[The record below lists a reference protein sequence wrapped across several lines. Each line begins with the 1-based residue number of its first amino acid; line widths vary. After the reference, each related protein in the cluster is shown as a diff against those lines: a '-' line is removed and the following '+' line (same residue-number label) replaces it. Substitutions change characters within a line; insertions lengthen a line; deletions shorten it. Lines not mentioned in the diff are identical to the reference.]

1 MKKAY
6 KTEGIVLKRINFSE
20 TDRILTIFTKRHG
33 KIKTI
38 AKGIRQVKSRKAGS
52 LELFNQVVLCLSAG
66 KNFDIITEVE
76 VVNGFANFR
85 QRLDWVGYAFQIME
99 VTDKLTAER
108 QPNHRVFDLLK
119 RALASSDSAIV
130 LKFEIELLKEL
141 GFGLPKDITASSVE
155 MFIENI
161 IEKRLKSKKL
171 FPIHREK

>member
-1 MKKAY
+1 VKRAY

-20 TDRILTIFTKRHG
+20 TDRILTIFTKHHG

-52 LELFNQVVLCLSAG
+52 LELFNQVVLYLSLG

-76 VVNGFANFR
+76 VVNGFADFR
-85 QRLDWVGYAFQIME
+85 QQLDWVGYAFQIVE

-108 QPNHRVFDLLK
+108 QPNCRVFDLLK
-119 RALASSDSAIV
+119 RALASLDPAMV

-141 GFGLPKDITASSVE
+141 GFGLPKNLTASSVE
-155 MFIENI
+155 RFIENI
-161 IEKRLKSKKL
+161 IEKTLKTKKI
-171 FPIHREK
+171 FKAGY